1 MVGRDEEL
9 AVLRAAMIRARQGS
23 GGMVLVTGEAGIG
36 KSRLLEEASGYARI
50 LGMAVLAGRAVEGGG
65 PYRPVAEAF
74 SARLRDAAVPTSD
87 ELRPFRPALARLL
100 PGWLPDEPVTGVDP
114 VVVLGEGVL
123 RLLRV
128 VAGRDGAVVVL
139 EDLHWADRD
148 TFTLLD
154 YLSSPLTGIPVA
166 LLASAR
172 SDENQPELLRRLAA
186 RTDLRRVPLTRLGP
200 QDVTRVATACAG
212 APLPVPV
219 AEFLV
224 GAAEGLPFLVEELLS
239 SLVESGAV
247 ADGARGM
254 AQGTLAVE
262 VPRTLAELVHRRLER
277 LPRQPRQVVEAAA
290 VIGRS
295 VDWTLLGPVTGLD
308 EHVVAAALRAAV
320 SAYLMEPDRDRFVW
334 RHALMREAVLAQLL
348 PPERAALA
356 RRAAEVLHNAD
367 AELTGPDAV
376 LIAELYAQ
384 GGEERL
390 AARALVRSAH
400 RAIAAGAP
408 QSAAELLD
416 RAAELG
422 AGTIAAVERA
432 RMLTFTGQ
440 AAQALDVVPPALFG
454 ARGEERFDLLLSLA
468 RAAVTAGRWVEAED
482 YLRRTGRTGDPRVD
496 AIAAD
501 AAYGAGRVDQ
511 AAVIA
516 QAAAAAARENRLAE
530 AGCEALEV
538 VARCAR
544 LTDAHAA
551 AEAFRR
557 AADLAE
563 EHRMVPWRIRALL
576 GLGTVELQD
585 GETAVLEQVRDLA
598 LDTGMLAEVAA
609 TDLLLADAHACADGP
624 VAALDR
630 SERSA
635 ALARQVRLEQTA
647 AMAAAQCAEAY
658 AVAGRQADMRAM
670 LADVS
675 GASVAPDV
683 AAAASSALAL
693 AAILDRDLP
702 RARDLLDDAVEQM
715 RGHAS
720 AAPLRCWG
728 LWALIRTVLGD
739 RDGAARDLLRHSP
752 AVARSANRGALR
764 YADAVAAGRGGDE
777 ATALSLL
784 RSADELLTR
793 EHWWRRLL
801 RLHVFEAAIADRW
814 GRPVEDLR
822 RDLAGFDAGGDHRL
836 ARICRDLLRHA
847 GAPVPRR
854 GRGDSAVPPSLRAAG
869 VTSREMDVLALIA
882 HGLTNAQIAER
893 LFLSPRTVE
902 THVAHLLAK
911 TGASDRAGLTRRLT
925 G

>member
-1 MVGRDEEL
+1 
-9 AVLRAAMIRARQGS
+9 
-23 GGMVLVTGEAGIG
+23 MVLVTGEAGIG

-74 SARLRDAAVPTSD
+74 SARLRDTAVPASD

-123 RLLRV
+123 RLLSV
-128 VAGRDGAVVVL
+128 VAGQEGAVVVL

-172 SDENQPELLRRLAA
+172 SDENQPELLRRLAS
-186 RTDLRRVPLTRLGP
+186 RTGLRRVPLTRLDP
-200 QDVTRVATACAG
+200 QDVIRVATACAG
-212 APLPVPV
+212 APLPVQV

-247 ADGARGM
+247 ADGAKGVGR
-254 AQGTLAVE
+254 GTLAVE

-277 LPRQPRQVVEAAA
+277 LPRQPRQVVEVAA

-295 VDWTLLGPVTGLD
+295 VDWSLLGPITGLD

-356 RRAAEVLHNAD
+356 RRAADVLHTAD
-367 AELTGPDAV
+367 RELTGPDAV

-384 GGEERL
+384 GGEGRL
-390 AARALVRSAH
+390 AAQMLVRSAH

-416 RAAELG
+416 RAAGLG
-422 AGTIAAVERA
+422 AGTIAAMERA

-440 AAQALDVVPPALFG
+440 AAQALDVVPRALFG
-454 ARGEERFDLLLSLA
+454 ARGEERFELLLSLA
-468 RAAVTAGRWVEAED
+468 RAAVTAGRWAEAED
-482 YLRRTGRTGDPRVD
+482 YLRRTGRAGDPRVD

-501 AAYGAGRVDQ
+501 AAYGDGRVDQ
-511 AAVIA
+511 AAAIA

-544 LTDAHAA
+544 LTDMQAA
-551 AEAFRR
+551 GEAFRL
-557 AADLAE
+557 ASDLAE
-563 EHRMVPWRIRALL
+563 QYGLVPWHIRALL
-576 GLGTVELQD
+576 GLGTVELHS
-585 GETAVLEQVRDLA
+585 GGTAVLEQVRDLA
-598 LDTGMLAEVAA
+598 LDAGMLAEVAA
-609 TDLLLADAHACADGP
+609 TDLLLADARACVDGP

-635 ALARQVRLEQTA
+635 ALARQVRLQQTA

-658 AVAGRQADMRAM
+658 AVAGRREDMRAM
-670 LADVS
+670 LTAASAAD
-675 GASVAPDV
+675 VAPDV

-720 AAPLRCWG
+720 AAPLRTWG

-739 RDGAARDLLRHSP
+739 RDGSARDLLRHSP
-752 AVARSANRGALR
+752 AVARSVNGGALR
-764 YADAVAAGRGGDE
+764 YADAVAAGHGGAE
-777 ATALSLL
+777 ATAVGLL
-784 RSADELLTR
+784 RSADELLVR

-801 RLHVFEAAIADRW
+801 RLHVFEAAITDGW
-814 GRPVEDLR
+814 GRPVEELR
-822 RDLAGFDAGGDHRL
+822 RDLAGFDAAGDHRL

-854 GRGDSAVPPSLRAAG
+854 GRGDSAVPSSLRAAG
-869 VTSREMDVLALIA
+869 VTSREMDVLSLIA
-882 HGLTNAQIAER
+882 QGLTNAQIAER

-902 THVAHLLAK
+902 THVTHLLAK
-911 TGASDRAGLTRRLT
+911 TGASDRVGLTRRLT

>member
-1 MVGRDEEL
+1 
-9 AVLRAAMIRARQGS
+9 
-23 GGMVLVTGEAGIG
+23 MVLVTGEAGIG
-36 KSRLLEEASGYARI
+36 KSRLLEEVSGYARI

-74 SARLRDAAVPTSD
+74 SARLRDAAVPASD
-87 ELRPFRPALARLL
+87 ELRPFRAALARLL
-100 PGWLPDEPVTGVDP
+100 PGWLPGEPVTGVDP

-123 RLLRV
+123 RLLSV
-128 VAGRDGAVVVL
+128 VAGQEGAVVVL

-148 TFTLLD
+148 TLTLLD

-172 SDENQPELLRRLAA
+172 SDESQPELLRRLAS
-186 RTDLRRVPLTRLGP
+186 RTDLRRVPLTRLDP

-212 APLPVPV
+212 APLPVLV

-247 ADGARGM
+247 ADGAKGVGR
-254 AQGTLAVE
+254 GTLAVE

-277 LPRQPRQVVEAAA
+277 LPWQPRQVVEVAA

-295 VDWTLLGPVTGLD
+295 VDWSLLGPITGLD

-320 SAYLMEPDRDRFVW
+320 SAYLMKPDRDRFVW

-356 RRAAEVLHNAD
+356 RRAAEVLHTAD
-367 AELTGPDAV
+367 RELAGPDAV
-376 LIAELYAQ
+376 LIADLYAQ
-384 GGEERL
+384 GGEGRL
-390 AARALVRSAH
+390 AAQILVRSAH

-416 RAAELG
+416 RAAGLG

-440 AAQALDVVPPALFG
+440 AAQALDVVPRALFG
-454 ARGEERFDLLLSLA
+454 ARGEERFELLLSLA
-468 RAAVTAGRWVEAED
+468 RAAVTAGRWAEAED
-482 YLRRTGRTGDPRVD
+482 YLRRTGRVGHPRVD

-501 AAYGAGRVDQ
+501 AAYGAGRVEQ
-511 AAVIA
+511 AAALA
-516 QAAAAAARENRLAE
+516 QAAAFAAREDRLGE

-544 LTDAHAA
+544 LTDMQAA
-551 AEAFRR
+551 GEAFRL

-563 EHRMVPWRIRALL
+563 QYGLVPWHIRALL

-585 GETAVLEQVRDLA
+585 RGGTAVLEQVRDLA
-598 LDTGMLAEVAA
+598 LDAGMLAEVAA
-609 TDLLLADAHACADGP
+609 TDLLLADARACVDGP

-635 ALARQVRLEQTA
+635 VLARQVRLEQTA

-658 AVAGRQADMRAM
+658 AVAGRREDMRAM
-670 LADVS
+670 LAAAS
-675 GASVAPDV
+675 GADVAPDV

-720 AAPLRCWG
+720 AAPLRGWG

-752 AVARSANRGALR
+752 AVARSVNGGALR
-764 YADAVAAGRGGDE
+764 HADAVAAGRGGDE
-777 ATALSLL
+777 ATAVGLL
-784 RSADELLTR
+784 RSADELLVR
-793 EHWWRRLL
+793 EHWWGRLL
-801 RLHVFEAAIADRW
+801 RLHVFEAAIADGW
-814 GRPVEDLR
+814 GRPVEGLR
-822 RDLAGFDAGGDHRL
+822 RDLAGFDAAGDDRL

-854 GRGDSAVPPSLRAAG
+854 SDPRRRPEARPPAARPRPGRLDPAWRPRTGAAGPVPPCPGRRPAPRPACTAWPEAGSAA
-869 VTSREMDVLALIA
+869 SARPASAAASA
-882 HGLTNAQIAER
+882 HR
-893 LFLSPRTVE
+893 SC
-902 THVAHLLAK
+902 
-911 TGASDRAGLTRRLT
+911 S
-925 G
+925 